1 MEGII
6 NEINKSYPNVTS
18 VIFVFSEYPSIQHS
32 ENDIT
37 VPRIISFI
45 ENSDA
50 EKFKSL
56 ATPDFQGTVSHFY
69 INYCWF
75 IKPLRYYYFAFIS
88 VSHMYALSSLFQL
101 WAVLS
106 LLYFLWTWCVMKQHA
121 MGLQRFLMIFSLYY
135 VLNQPIQLLGLY
147 NCPDQSEALRY
158 LDIVQ
163 IALTTIFN
171 TLLIACLFLI
181 SKVYY

>member
-88 VSHMYALSSLFQL
+88 VSRTRELSSLLALGCPLVALLLVDVVRDEAARNGTAALSNDFLALLRAQPADPATRSLQL
-101 WAVLS
+101 P
-106 LLYFLWTWCVMKQHA
+106 
-121 MGLQRFLMIFSLYY
+121 R
-135 VLNQPIQLLGLY
+135 PIRGA
-147 NCPDQSEALRY
+147 ALP
-158 LDIVQ
+158 
-163 IALTTIFN
+163 
-171 TLLIACLFLI
+171 
-181 SKVYY
+181 

>member
-1 MEGII
+1 
-6 NEINKSYPNVTS
+6 
-18 VIFVFSEYPSIQHS
+18 
-32 ENDIT
+32 
-37 VPRIISFI
+37 
-45 ENSDA
+45 
-50 EKFKSL
+50 
-56 ATPDFQGTVSHFY
+56 
-69 INYCWF
+69 
-75 IKPLRYYYFAFIS
+75 
-88 VSHMYALSSLFQL
+88 
-101 WAVLS
+101 
-106 LLYFLWTWCVMKQHA
+106 MKQHA

-181 SKVYY
+181 SKVGTHIFILHRVFRC